1 MIMSAAI
8 MRQMTFK
15 GIRGEV
21 EIRVSSTGRIYDL
34 EGEEYPQSLNKK
46 TGYYHIYVR
55 GAGCAY
61 VHRIV
66 CAAFHPVE
74 GMEHLQCDHIDNN
87 KSNNHQKNLRF
98 LTRTANNSRPHARKM
113 KTLNHKTT
121 VHSGYVVEA

>member
-1 MIMSAAI
+1 MAASI
-8 MRQMTFK
+8 
-15 GIRGEV
+15 
-21 EIRVSSTGRIYDL
+21 EIRELEFTGRKGTTKLIIHSDGRIFTEDGAEL
-34 EGEEYPQSLNKK
+34 RPNLNRK

-61 VHRIV
+61 VHRLV

-87 KSNNHQKNLRF
+87 KRNNHQKNLRF

-113 KTLNHKTT
+113 KTLNHRITN
-121 VHSGYVVEA
+121 HSGYVVEA